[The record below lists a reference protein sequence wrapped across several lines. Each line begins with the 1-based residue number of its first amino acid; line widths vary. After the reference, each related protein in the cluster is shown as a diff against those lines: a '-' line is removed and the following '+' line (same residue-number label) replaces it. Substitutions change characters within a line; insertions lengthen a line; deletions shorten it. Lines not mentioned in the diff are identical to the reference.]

1 MKRQNIIV
9 VISPNVPKVE
19 TFGNFKK
26 MCEIKSFPYHS
37 LKTKDFPFTFGEFE
51 IHRTPFL

>member
-9 VISPNVPKVE
+9 VISPNDQVE

-26 MCEIKSFPYHS
+26 MCKIKGFPYHS
-37 LKTKDFPFTFGEFE
+37 LKTKDFPF
-51 IHRTPFL
+51 IYQDVRIYRTPFL

>member
-9 VISPNVPKVE
+9 VLTPNDPKVE

-26 MCEIKSFPYHS
+26 MCETKGFPYHS
-37 LKTKDFPFTFGEFE
+37 LKSKKMPITYLEFE
-51 IHRTPFL
+51 IHRTQFQ

>member
-26 MCEIKSFPYHS
+26 MCETKGFPYHS

>member
-9 VISPNVPKVE
+9 VLSPNAPKLE

-26 MCEIKSFPYHS
+26 MCETKGFPYHS
-37 LKTKDFPFTFGEFE
+37 SKTKDFPFTYLEFE
-51 IHRTPFL
+51 IYRTPFL